1 MNVYDKAHE
10 LARSLKE
17 SPEVIEYKKSAEMIN
32 SNPANKKMVDDLR
45 KKQFELYSYQM
56 QGQEPPKDKVDA
68 FNNLASVVSMNSEVN
83 SYLQSEMKF
92 SRLWED
98 IMKIMS
104 DSIEIKD
111 ML

>member
-1 MNVYDKAHE
+1 
-10 LARSLKE
+10 
-17 SPEVIEYKKSAEMIN
+17 
-32 SNPANKKMVDDLR
+32 
-45 KKQFELYSYQM
+45 
-56 QGQEPPKDKVDA
+56 
-68 FNNLASVVSMNSEVN
+68 MNSEVN